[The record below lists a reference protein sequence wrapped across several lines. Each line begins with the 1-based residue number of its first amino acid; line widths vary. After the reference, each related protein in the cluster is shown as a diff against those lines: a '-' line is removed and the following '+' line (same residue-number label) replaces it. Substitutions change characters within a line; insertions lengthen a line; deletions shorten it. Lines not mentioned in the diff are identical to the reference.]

1 MSVKH
6 NNTRYKTY
14 NVTAG
19 LHVST
24 LTESSSGL
32 HDTDP
37 YKECTKHCGLPNAH
51 SICSEWQWESV

>member
-1 MSVKH
+1 MGIRDQCVSQTQQ
-6 NNTRYKTY
+6 NEYKTY

-24 LTESSSGL
+24 LIESSSGP

-37 YKECTKHCGLPNAH
+37 NKECPRH
-51 SICSEWQWESV
+51 SGIPSASQFLY

>member
-6 NNTRYKTY
+6 NNTKYETY

-24 LTESSSGL
+24 LIESSSGP
-32 HDTDP
+32 H
-37 YKECTKHCGLPNAH
+37 TKNVLYIVGSPTLTISAVNDNE
-51 SICSEWQWESV
+51 SE

>member
-6 NNTRYKTY
+6 NNIKYKTY

-24 LTESSSGL
+24 LTGSSSSP

-37 YKECTKHCGLPNAH
+37 YKECTMHCGIRSAQ
-51 SICSEWQWESV
+51 SIFSERQ